1 MMLMDSTVQLSS
13 NGLRGAD
20 LMGMYNSV
28 ESRTVFLRRDIIK
41 FALNLPLKFK
51 VNLNK
56 NNLMNTKI
64 ILKKVFL
71 KHFPKKLIQKKQGF
85 AGFPNE
91 TSKYLKNKNDY
102 MFKKIYKIKNYQKK
116 IDNLDRATEWKLIN
130 TEMYL
135 SKIFSLEKN
144 IKI

>member
-1 MMLMDSTVQLSS
+1 MSLET
-13 NGLRGAD
+13 A
-20 LMGMYNSV
+20 
-28 ESRTVFLRRDIIK
+28 FLRRDIIK

-64 ILKKVFL
+64 ILKKFF
-71 KHFPKKLIQKKQGF
+71 KTFSKKVDPKKQGS

-102 MFKKIYKIKNYQKK
+102 MFKKFTRLKIIKKN
-116 IDNLDRATEWKLIN
+116 R
-130 TEMYL
+130 
-135 SKIFSLEKN
+135 
-144 IKI
+144 

>member
-1 MMLMDSTVQLSS
+1 
-13 NGLRGAD
+13 
-20 LMGMYNSV
+20 
-28 ESRTVFLRRDIIK
+28 
-41 FALNLPLKFK
+41 
-51 VNLNK
+51 
-56 NNLMNTKI
+56 MNTKI

-71 KHFPKKLIQKKQGF
+71 KNFPKNLIQKKQGF